1 MVVCLRAS
9 GNTTEVLT
17 HTHTPS
23 DVMLPDGWRIAL
35 GFKIV
40 KFVALEQVYTLK
52 IANARV

>member
-1 MVVCLRAS
+1 
-9 GNTTEVLT
+9 
-17 HTHTPS
+17 
-23 DVMLPDGWRIAL
+23 MLPDGWRIAL